1 MSGDDNNAMFRPV
14 VAADVTD
21 LALLPGEMRAFRAE
35 MRDEIRSIAS
45 ALQALV
51 RIEQRLDVVIDRQN
65 ETDKAV
71 ADLARRVTALETK
84 APRTR
89 RALPLKKRK

>member
-1 MSGDDNNAMFRPV
+1 MSHRVVRPE
-14 VAADVTD
+14 DVTD
-21 LALLPGEMRAFRAE
+21 LALLPGEMRAFRVE

-45 ALQALV
+45 TLQALV
-51 RIEQRLDVVIDRQN
+51 RIEQRLDVIVDRQN

-84 APRTR
+84 RQR
-89 RALPLKKRK
+89 KKR